1 MIKDKFEIEL
11 LDEARDFLWSIDE
24 KARIKLFFIID
35 KSKKYNDPATF
46 KKLDNDIC
54 EFRTKYKNLQH
65 RLLAFWNKRN
75 NRNTLV
81 VALTGLLRKL
91 IRFQNRRLRKQEL

>member
-35 KSKKYNDPATF
+35 KS
-46 KKLDNDIC
+46 
-54 EFRTKYKNLQH
+54 
-65 RLLAFWNKRN
+65 
-75 NRNTLV
+75 
-81 VALTGLLRKL
+81 
-91 IRFQNRRLRKQEL
+91 